1 MRAIRDFFTSWAH
14 RVFFVFALK
23 IQKLKSIQSHTE
35 SYIDLDKYAAKSRS
49 RSRSSHS
56 SNGL

>member
-1 MRAIRDFFTSWAH
+1 MIFYVLGAQG
-14 RVFFVFALK
+14 VFFVFALK